1 MIASI
6 VDVKAQMIEM
16 ETQTDICG
24 SVIAVTAADSDS
36 DLDEALNVDNNSV
49 AYFGSSKT
57 LQKLAKG

>member
-1 MIASI
+1 
-6 VDVKAQMIEM
+6 MIEM

-24 SVIAVTAADSDS
+24 SVIAVTADNSDS